1 MNRPAHS
8 PNPPPRLTMD
18 EYADWIE
25 HPPIRIDPEMARKQK
40 DLEERITHRFS
51 LKSEAPQP
59 DTPPSPRR

>member
-1 MNRPAHS
+1 
-8 PNPPPRLTMD
+8 MD